1 MKINPLFQSDIVSR
15 YMDNATCVSH
25 KAEKTSATSSSSDSV
40 ELSNGAQKYAEL
52 LHTARS
58 AIDQSDKDEEVR
70 TGEIMAQ
77 YQAGTYQVSDNDVI
91 AALTGGNIPDYC

>member
-15 YMDNATCVSH
+15 YMDSAACVSH
-25 KAEKTSATSSSSDSV
+25 KAEKTSATSSSDSV

-91 AALTGGNIPDYC
+91 AALTGKNIPDYC